1 MQIGVDEVRI
11 AGKVL
16 TFTAFKLY
24 LLLAGNRDNYE
35 LEMNPALFEEIT
47 GGKKSSYYESIN
59 LLKEHKYL
67 IENAKGEL
75 IFNTTPMILQ
85 NGKPSKGLVVYEDTG
100 NMKQNDKTMVVDD
113 YTKKIE
119 KYISNLTKERQSNF
133 IESAIQ
139 LYEKG
144 KTNQW
149 ILAALTLKDY
159 KDWNKWGFGL
169 MFTESF
175 EEDVDIKV
183 NEENAIKE
191 SHRKYLEKGNTA
203 QNSEQINKEYV
214 KSILGF

>member
-1 MQIGVDEVRI
+1 MQIGLDEVRI

-16 TFTAFKLY
+16 NFSAFKLY

-35 LEMNPALFEEIT
+35 LEMTPDLFEEIT
-47 GGKKSSYYESIN
+47 GGKKSSYYDAIS

-67 IENAKGEL
+67 VEKTKGEF
-75 IFNTTPMILQ
+75 IFNTTPMLLQ
-85 NGKPSKGLVVYEDTG
+85 NGKPSKGLLVYEDTG
-100 NMKQNDKTMVVDD
+100 NIKQNDKEIFVDD
-113 YTKKIE
+113 YTNKIE
-119 KYISNLTKERQSNF
+119 KYISKLTKERQNAF
-133 IESAIQ
+133 LESASQ

-149 ILAALTLKDY
+149 ILAALSLKEP

-175 EEDVDIKV
+175 EEDVEIKV

-191 SHRKYLEKGNTA
+191 SHRKHLEKENTA
-203 QNSEQINKEYV
+203 QNSEQEKKEYIR
-214 KSILGF
+214 SILGF